1 MITTGQMYWLTM
13 LDSIKGFLFFLSA
26 LSAVATILLAAV
38 AFALATKIREFSAT
52 PKEDI
57 DAAHELGYKML
68 KFVTPPLMVLTLV
81 LFLVTTLTPSTKQM
95 AAILVVPRIANSEK
109 VQMAGNKLYDLAC
122 AWMDELSPSKTM
134 AKEKEESR

>member
-13 LDSIKGFLFFLSA
+13 LDSIKSFLFLLSA
-26 LSAVATILLAAV
+26 LSAVATILFTAV
-38 AFALATKIREFSAT
+38 AFALATKIREFSST

-57 DAAHELGYKML
+57 DASHALGYRML
-68 KFVTPPLMVLTLV
+68 KFVTPSLMALTLV
-81 LFLVTTLTPSTKQM
+81 LFLVTTLTPTTKQM

-122 AWMDELSPSKTM
+122 AWMDELRPAKGDAEQEVSK
-134 AKEKEESR
+134 